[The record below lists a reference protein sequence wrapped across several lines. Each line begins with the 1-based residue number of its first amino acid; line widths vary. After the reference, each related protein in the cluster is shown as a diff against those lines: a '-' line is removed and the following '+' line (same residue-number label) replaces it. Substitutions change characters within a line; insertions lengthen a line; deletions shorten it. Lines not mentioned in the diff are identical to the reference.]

1 MLDKIAILL
10 IVLLI
15 ILAQFVGRISPKAP
29 RFAGAP
35 QPAALPYGKED
46 FCAYHSH
53 LVLSPFEEGGARFLF
68 NVLLP
73 DADQTID
80 MIMLAKSGI
89 YVFEHPKVCGW
100 ISGMEDSEEWTQRIR
115 VGYGGKT
122 QDESFA
128 NPVITVKEKTELLQ
142 AYLNTDGVLYRS
154 LVVFPD
160 FCFLNNIKVFDP
172 HLRIVILQHLLPA
185 VVALDGKTGTNLT
198 QREINSLFD
207 TLVEHQIVPEDE
219 CEYEHEHQ
227 ERTYE

>member
-15 ILAQFVGRISPKAP
+15 ILAQFVGRISPEAP

-35 QPAALPYGKED
+35 QPAALPYDKDD

-73 DADQTID
+73 DAEQSID

-89 YVFEHPKVCGW
+89 YVFEHPKACGW
-100 ISGMEDSEEWTQRIR
+100 ITGMEDSEEWSQRVR

-122 QDESFA
+122 QDETFS
-128 NPVITVKEKTELLQ
+128 NPVTTVREKTEQLKAFLE
-142 AYLNTDGVLYRS
+142 TDGVLYRS

-160 FCFLNNIKVFDP
+160 FCFLSNIKVFDP
-172 HLRIVILQHLLPA
+172 YLRVVLLGQLLPA
-185 VVALDGKTGTNLT
+185 VVALDGKIGVNLT
-198 QREINSLFD
+198 QREINELFD
-207 TLVEHQIVPEDE
+207 TLVEHQVIPNEDHE
-219 CEYEHEHQ
+219 QEFQEKAYE
-227 ERTYE
+227 